1 MSKTV
6 TFDKI
11 IFCLFP
17 LCLML
22 SSLSFVSPGDFL
34 SFLLFPQE
42 TGLSQSFETIHCC
55 PRGHRKQAINEWP
68 KILPNE
74 KWPNS
79 PSSIAAF
86 YQIIFQI
93 DCKKYLTWQNLVTI
107 HQQLILGSFYIIK
120 SFYIKKLVGWCP
132 KRRSAFYHLDIISI
146 WQDDEEEDLAIMIFE
161 VLLLFSVTMAM
172 PPRWE
177 TPKSKLL
184 CVHSTCRWWRWWWRW
199 WWPWW

>member
-1 MSKTV
+1 
-6 TFDKI
+6 
-11 IFCLFP
+11 
-17 LCLML
+17 ML

-42 TGLSQSFETIHCC
+42 TGLSQSFETINCC
-55 PRGHRKQAINEWP
+55 PRGQRKQAINEWP

-132 KRRSAFYHLDIISI
+132 NRRSAFYHLDIISI
-146 WQDDEEEDLAIMIFE
+146 WHD
-161 VLLLFSVTMAM
+161 
-172 PPRWE
+172 
-177 TPKSKLL
+177 
-184 CVHSTCRWWRWWWRW
+184 WWWGGGGPGNHDIWGSPPLLRDDGDAS
-199 WWPWW
+199 PLGDSQVQVVVRPQHL

>member
-42 TGLSQSFETIHCC
+42 TGLSQSFETINCC
-55 PRGHRKQAINEWP
+55 PRGQRKQAINEWP

-132 KRRSAFYHLDIISI
+132 NRRSAFYHLDIISI
-146 WQDDEEEDLAIMIFE
+146 WHDWWGGGPCNHDIWGSPPLLRDDGDPSPLGDPQ
-161 VLLLFSVTMAM
+161 VQVVVRPQHL
-172 PPRWE
+172 
-177 TPKSKLL
+177 
-184 CVHSTCRWWRWWWRW
+184 
-199 WWPWW
+199 